1 MQQREIQ
8 ISGAVVYWSA
18 GPTRRETLRS
28 YLEQV
33 SMEELTP
40 NVRTDAAALK
50 SALLEYCANEK
61 TRKFDLGVEP
71 RQNQA
76 RNGFEVMRKKRGAE
90 RNEYE
95 VAFAARIESWGG
107 LIVEGDANREAI
119 QAAFDRHKAQLTGAA
134 IGKLLVDV
142 LARLGGTTLRES
154 GGVYWLPEE
163 ALPAF
168 ERVAA
173 FVEEC
178 GEEQGNKVYLLR
190 TAMDEA
196 TVRAVRDAI
205 TTEVTKESEAIVQE
219 VMEND
224 FGDEALARRQLL
236 AAALHARVSQ
246 YERILGEAMSTLHEV
261 VRVAEQ
267 AAAAAESVRES
278 NEVFDNL
285 FDA

>member
-28 YLEQV
+28 YLEQIG
-33 SMEELTP
+33 MEELTP

-50 SALLEYCANEK
+50 SALSEYCANEK

-76 RNGFEVMRKKRGAE
+76 KNGFEVMRKKRGAV

-95 VAFAARIESWGG
+95 VAFSARIEPWGG
-107 LIVEGDANREAI
+107 LIVEGEASKEAI
-119 QAAFDRHKAQLTGAA
+119 QEAFERHKAQLTGAA
-134 IGKLLVDV
+134 VGKLLVD
-142 LARLGGTTLRES
+142 LLGKLGGTMLRES

-196 TVRAVRDAI
+196 TVR
-205 TTEVTKESEAIVQE
+205 
-219 VMEND
+219 
-224 FGDEALARRQLL
+224 
-236 AAALHARVSQ
+236 
-246 YERILGEAMSTLHEV
+246 
-261 VRVAEQ
+261 
-267 AAAAAESVRES
+267 
-278 NEVFDNL
+278 
-285 FDA
+285 